1 MKTLSE
7 FLLESV
13 EEFVGIHYSHKP
25 TLQVL
30 HGGMYG
36 TGIKG
41 QESKRLGETDDYR
54 LKNRV
59 YFYPKP
65 KQGQFPAKESGLG
78 SHAYEYRSNSLY
90 NASTGDSN
98 TPSIIARQKQYVSQ
112 GEHPANAFEK
122 SVLDHGYEGYHT
134 NSMAVVMARN
144 VPVKYVGQ
152 VSPNQIGKLSVEH
165 SPQKRSFVNSAV
177 NSSGEHESDLL
188 SPEQISHVVRN
199 RDTIQKVAPSF
210 RQQYGRAV
218 VKSHDVEALD
228 NYFKKQGIPL

>member
-1 MKTLSE
+1 M
-7 FLLESV
+7 ESV
-13 EEFVGIHYSHKP
+13 EEFTGIHYSHKP
-25 TLQVL
+25 NLQVL

-54 LKNRV
+54 LRSRV
-59 YFYPKP
+59 YFYPKH
-65 KQGQFPAKESGLG
+65 KQDQFPAKESGLG

-98 TPSIIARQKQYVSQ
+98 TPSIVARQKHYVSQ
-112 GEHPANAFEK
+112 GEHPSNAFEK
-122 SVLDHGYEGYHT
+122 AVLDHGYEGYHT
-134 NSMAVVMARN
+134 SSMGVILGRN

-165 SPQKRSFVNSAV
+165 SPQKRSFANSAV
-177 NSSGEHESDLL
+177 NSAGEHESDLL
-188 SPEQISHVVRN
+188 SPEQISHVIRN
-199 RDTIQKVAPSF
+199 REAIQKIAPSF

-218 VKSHDVEALD
+218 VKSEDVAALD
-228 NYFKKQGIPL
+228 NHFKEVGLPL